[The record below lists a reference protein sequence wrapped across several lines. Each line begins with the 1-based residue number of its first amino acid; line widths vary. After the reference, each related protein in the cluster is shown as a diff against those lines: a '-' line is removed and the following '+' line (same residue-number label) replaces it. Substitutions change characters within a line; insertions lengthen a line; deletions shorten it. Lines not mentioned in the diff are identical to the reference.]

1 MKTTSAL
8 YKELRQQDGSWYEVE
23 VTQGSK
29 TYGLGKAKSVKIFP
43 TLIADTKKAP
53 SPGGVCATQCELL
66 LKEASDNWPRMAEF
80 SVRVRLNSE
89 DGTQQSE
96 WLDLGTYYTDERYN
110 DTFGNLHITAYDGM
124 LFTEQYWTDKV
135 PSELLPTTW
144 PITSKAF
151 CDMLEAA
158 GLIEIDSRTVL
169 DDTVAFI
176 GLDTTSTIRDK
187 LKDIATV
194 HGGNWHVT
202 TEGKFRL
209 VPFANMVDGSAAIAG
224 IAIAGVS
231 VVGDETR
238 SIDDGADYAFL
249 GMAVKTFNS
258 SPALQP
264 VSAVALESPDGTVAS
279 AGTLTGY
286 TLKGDCDFAST
297 HGIAELCLAN
307 TRGHIYKP
315 FEATGAVLDPA
326 AEVGDLVIINGKSY
340 QMMSIEWNLGQ
351 HPRAKISAPFEQE
364 VDHEFTIISREA
376 KTYRKSLK
384 ATEEKLT
391 NYPTILAM
399 STAIDQS
406 AQSVLIQASQTYV
419 AIPDYTQAIENLQ
432 NQIDGRISTYSGAVV
447 PTLSNYP
454 ASEWTTQSAKEQH
467 VGALY
472 LVTSDEG
479 AAEAGQYYRFEQ
491 NGDAFAW
498 VLVEDSALA
507 TALANAAAAQES
519 ANQAIANA
527 ASARQAADAAQGTA
541 DEAKADAI
549 AKAAEAQAVA
559 IAQAAVDAT
568 SKANQALAEA
578 QAYSTLQLSNFIE
591 GDFADTIN
599 NVQSQ
604 LDQKIE
610 TYYQA
615 ADPSL
620 SWSENDHTG
629 DLWYSTEN
637 QLYYRWNGAAWEE
650 LTSNPPTAVF
660 DRIDGKANV
669 FISQPV
675 PPYAVG
681 DIWTQGA
688 TGDILKCDVA
698 RAEGESYN
706 PSDWSLASK
715 YTDDS
720 ALGQFMRGEFAETIE
735 SLKKQLDGK
744 AETYYQ
750 AEDPSDGGRKWN
762 AVTGKAIVGIT
773 VAGSTLDIHEGDMWY
788 RTTDN
793 KTFRWNGTAWEQ
805 QEIPDDVFDVID
817 GKAQVFVSQP
827 TTPYYVGDLWF
838 NSASDGILTCVADRE
853 SGSFNSADWAVRNK
867 YTDDTKA
874 NSVQNDLNAYKET
887 VTSEFE
893 VANAAINARVTK
905 TGGENKARSFS
916 WSLDETGH
924 YWYANGD
931 QSPIV
936 QITASG
942 LKVRGEVNATSGYI
956 GNGSYGFTIGPT
968 SISNGMTGF
977 WDEDHNGVFV
987 GTDGISLGGGKFRVD
1002 SEGNLYANT
1011 GTFTGSVYAS
1021 NIQYGSTGGYLSGNG
1036 ISGAGNF
1043 DTGYLSGGVGTSL
1056 GYANF
1061 SNAVFNA
1068 QDTAPF
1074 VNVTTLTGTNIRGT
1088 NLLAWSSTGGSY
1100 KNIREHTHLFD
1111 VDDDGYIHIRRA
1123 DWDGGDHPFNMADT
1137 HFYQEA
1143 VSAAREE
1150 GARTVTITSLT
1161 ASRPTYDESSKTY
1174 TIPLSAG
1181 ASNGATRTSS
1191 TTINASTVYNN
1202 GYSAGVTAGRNG
1214 VTISSV
1220 TGSPDSKTYNE
1231 RYNTYT
1237 IPISAEAS
1245 NGAAGVGTVVISA
1258 SEAYNAGRE
1267 AGELDVTISS
1277 VYGNSD
1283 GKVYNNRYNTY
1294 TIPLGATASNGESG
1308 SGSVTISA
1316 SEAYGS
1322 GYSRGQGDGYTEGYN
1337 AGYDD
1342 GIAAGG
1348 GTITKEVSYIQY
1360 DSRYGSRSLVRAVYT
1375 DGTTTGWM
1383 WSESTS

>member
-124 LFTEQYWTDKV
+124 LFAEQYWTDTV
-135 PSELLPTTW
+135 PSELLPANW

-187 LKDIATV
+187 LRDIATV
-194 HGGNWHVT
+194 HGANWHVT
-202 TEGKFRL
+202 NDGKFRL
-209 VPFANMVDGSAAIAG
+209 IPFANMVDGSAAIAG
-224 IAIAGVS
+224 IAIAGVC
-231 VVGDETR
+231 VVGDGTI
-238 SIDDGADYAFL
+238 SIDSGAEYAFL
-249 GMAVKTFNS
+249 GMAVKKFTT

-264 VSAVALESPDGTVAS
+264 VSAVAIESPDGTVAS

-297 HGIAELCLAN
+297 DGIADLCLEK
-307 TRGHIYKP
+307 TRGHVYKP

-340 QMMSIEWNLGQ
+340 QMMSIEWNLGK

-399 STAIDQS
+399 STAINQS

-419 AIPDYTQAIENLQ
+419 AISDYTQAIENLQ
-432 NQIDGRISTYSGAVV
+432 SQIDGQISTYSGAAV
-447 PTLSNYP
+447 PTMSNYP
-454 ASEWTTQSAKEQH
+454 ANEWTTQAAKEQH

-491 NGDAFAW
+491 NGANFSW

-507 TALANAAAAQES
+507 TALARAAEAQSSANEAIANAAAAQ
-519 ANQAIANA
+519 
-527 ASARQAADAAQGTA
+527 QAADAAQGTA

-568 SKANQALAEA
+568 NKANQALADA
-578 QAYSTLQLSNFIE
+578 RAYSTLQLSNFIE
-591 GDFADTIN
+591 GDFAETIN
-599 NVQSQ
+599 NVQGQ
-604 LDQKIE
+604 IDQKIE

-615 ADPSL
+615 QDPSL
-620 SWSENDHTG
+620 TWGENDHTG
-629 DLWYSTEN
+629 DLWYNTEN
-637 QLYYRWNGAAWEE
+637 QLYYRWDGTEWEE

-874 NSVQNDLNAYKET
+874 NAVQNDLDAYKET

-1011 GTFTGSVYAS
+1011 GTFTGNVYAS
-1021 NIQYGSTGGYLSGNG
+1021 NIQYGSTGGYLSGYG
-1036 ISGAGNF
+1036 ISSAGNF
-1043 DTGYLSGGVGTSL
+1043 DTGYLSSGVGTSL

-1143 VSAAREE
+1143 VSAARED

-1161 ASRPTYDESSKTY
+1161 ASRPTYDESSNTY
-1174 TIPLSAG
+1174 TFPLSAR

-1191 TTINASTVYNN
+1191 VSVNASSAYNK
-1202 GYSAGVTAGRNG
+1202 GYSAGHDAVS
-1214 VTISSV
+1214 ISSV
-1220 TGSPDSKTYNE
+1220 EGNPDGKTYNHK
-1231 RYNTYT
+1231 YNTYT
-1237 IPISAEAS
+1237 IPIGATAS
-1245 NGAAGVGTVVISA
+1245 NGSSKNGTVSISA
-1258 SEAYNAGRE
+1258 SEAYR
-1267 AGELDVTISS
+1267 
-1277 VYGNSD
+1277 
-1283 GKVYNNRYNTY
+1283 
-1294 TIPLGATASNGESG
+1294 
-1308 SGSVTISA
+1308 
-1316 SEAYGS
+1316 
-1322 GYSRGQGDGYTEGYN
+1322 EGYN
-1337 AGYDD
+1337 QGAADGFEDAYNQGYED

-1348 GTITKEVSYIQY
+1348 GQVVKIGVHYIEYNEVAGTVYA
-1360 DSRYGSRSLVRAVYT
+1360 RAVYT
-1375 DGTTTGWM
+1375 DGTKTLLRPARKIT
-1383 WSESTS
+1383 